1 MLTEALQGEKI
12 YFGLDFKVPSIMV
25 EKSGRPEPEA
35 AGHFMSIFRREQWMP
50 MLPSFLSPFPG
61 WHLLSREHSLHSER
75 AFPYQLMAIKIIPH
89 RHAQRATFRVQQIV
103 SNWQLTFNFYE
114 PAFVLSFIKFRED
127 QTAWRCPLRVKGKAS
142 VWDQYCIWTA
152 MGAQLKSHFLSS
164 VLDLDVFVF

>member
-1 MLTEALQGEKI
+1 MLTEALQREKI

-50 MLPSFLSPFPG
+50 MLPSFLSPFTG
-61 WHLLSREHSLHSER
+61 WHLLSRESSLHSER
-75 AFPYQLMAIKIIPH
+75 AFPYPLVAIKIIPH
-89 RHAQRATFRVQQIV
+89 RHAQRAFQVLQIV

-114 PAFVLSFIKFRED
+114 PAFVFSFIKFRED
-127 QTAWRCPLRVKGKAS
+127 QTTWRSPLRVKGKAS
-142 VWDQYCIWTA
+142 VWGQYCIWTA
-152 MGAQLKSHFLSS
+152 VDDQLKSRFLSS